1 MKKMILL
8 IFLTS
13 CSNGG
18 IANNIIDIDKDIN
31 FDKDLTFNE
40 YINLLDDYIKIKN
53 YPDIK

>member
-13 CSNGG
+13 CSNDGLSS
-18 IANNIIDIDKDIN
+18 NIIDIDKVIN
-31 FDKDLTFNE
+31 FDKELTFNE

>member
-1 MKKMILL
+1 MKKIILL

-18 IANNIIDIDKDIN
+18 ISNNIIDIDKDIN